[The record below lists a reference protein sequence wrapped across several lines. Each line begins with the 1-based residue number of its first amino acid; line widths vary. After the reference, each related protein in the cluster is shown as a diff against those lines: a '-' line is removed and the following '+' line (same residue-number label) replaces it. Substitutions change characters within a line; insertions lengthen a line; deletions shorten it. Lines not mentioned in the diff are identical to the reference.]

1 MGRLTQQNI
10 VNGHEF
16 GYPSNEQVSQTQNNA
31 IQETQ
36 QLIQRLYQY
45 DKTGQLTGIN
55 DTRRGNINY
64 KYDPVGRLLE
74 ASSKL
79 GKETFSFDP
88 ASNILDS
95 YHSQKVQSHSQKLD
109 ETSYGYNRLVNNVV
123 KEYLDQQYQYDVYG
137 QLVCQKSTKGN
148 LYLEW
153 DACGRLI
160 KSCNAE
166 YTAEYRYDALG
177 RRIQKRSK
185 HHHTGGE
192 HNIIYG
198 WDGNTLA
205 YESNEQITKHYIY
218 EKDSFV
224 PLAQAVYAEEIELH
238 QTPDWADKPYSLQR
252 DPLWK
257 VTKTAKDFK
266 DFWFYHCDH
275 LGTPQEM
282 TDHTG
287 TVIWKAEYKAWGECK
302 AEKAKSN
309 FFEDSEIISNNIRF
323 QGQYFDEETGLHY
336 NRYRYYSPYVGR
348 FISKDPIGLLGG
360 HNVYAYAPNP
370 VSWIDPLG
378 LNKDDCPGKKNHY
391 DANSRKEA
399 LRKAKQDAKIPQS
412 QQPKMTREDL
422 DDGYGNKVMKDGQP
436 VTTRNYHYTSTD
448 GKHIVIQEHTY
459 GHTKAEKNKGLEPHI
474 NVRPIENTKTGY
486 VPGTYGHYNIKPK
499 GGS

>member
-1 MGRLTQQNI
+1 MFNYIVRNTDKTYIYVVNKKIVNTVNKFELEINFLGYQNINSVSYGSGHVQSLIVNGQDFVSSERDDLHRKIVRHYANGISQEQHYDTMGRLTQQNI

-16 GYPSNEQVSQTQNNA
+16 GYPSNEQVSQNNA

-64 KYDPVGRLLE
+64 KYDPVGHLLE

-88 ASNILDS
+88 ANNILDS

-109 ETSYGYNRLVNNVV
+109 QTGYGYNRLVNNVV

-153 DACGRLI
+153 EACGRLI
-160 KSCNAE
+160 KSRNAE
-166 YTAEYRYDALG
+166 YTAEYRYDALD

-185 HHHTGGE
+185 HLHTGGE
-192 HNIIYG
+192 YNIIYSIYG
-198 WDGNTLA
+198 WDGNTIA

-224 PLAQAVYAEEIELH
+224 PLVQAVYAEEIELH
-238 QTPDWADKPYSLQR
+238 QTPDWADKSYSLQR

-287 TVIWKAEYKAWGECK
+287 AIIWKAEYKAWGECK
-302 AEKAKSN
+302 AEKVKSN

-336 NRYRYYSPYVGR
+336 NRYRYYCL
-348 FISKDPIGLLGG
+348 I
-360 HNVYAYAPNP
+360 
-370 VSWIDPLG
+370 W
-378 LNKDDCPGKKNHY
+378 
-391 DANSRKEA
+391 
-399 LRKAKQDAKIPQS
+399 
-412 QQPKMTREDL
+412 
-422 DDGYGNKVMKDGQP
+422 
-436 VTTRNYHYTSTD
+436 
-448 GKHIVIQEHTY
+448 
-459 GHTKAEKNKGLEPHI
+459 
-474 NVRPIENTKTGY
+474 
-486 VPGTYGHYNIKPK
+486 